1 MYIAHETSLRLTL
14 GAGGPRPLNFYKQK
28 KSPSSRRA
36 FEEQI
41 HFFYSIFGHVPS
53 GAFIV
58 FVLHAVVRAESQS
71 LSLPII
77 IVYTHICTQ
86 KASPAAS
93 IKQAPFEVNALM
105 IQYNIWSQCS
115 NILLIHICPISPL
128 SPGSWFAEAAISFVL
143 PSWLFELEFW
153 YQDALARQDTPTI
166 QTLAL
171 LSVALLVGDAR
182 RLICY
187 IMFI

>member
-1 MYIAHETSLRLTL
+1 MLTCGLAAAMYIAHETSLRLTL

-41 HFFYSIFGHVPS
+41 HFFYSIFGHVSS
-53 GAFIV
+53 GAFYCV
-58 FVLHAVVRAESQS
+58 CAACCCARRVS

-77 IVYTHICTQ
+77 IVYTYICTQ
-86 KASPAAS
+86 KASPAAG

-105 IQYNIWSQCS
+105 IQFIIYMIAVQQHFVKSHLPNKST
-115 NILLIHICPISPL
+115 LPRK
-128 SPGSWFAEAAISFVL
+128 WFAEAPISFVL

-153 YQDALARQDTPTI
+153 YQRRSSLAGYTHHTDSCS
-166 QTLAL
+166 A
-171 LSVALLVGDAR
+171 
-182 RLICY
+182 
-187 IMFI
+187 